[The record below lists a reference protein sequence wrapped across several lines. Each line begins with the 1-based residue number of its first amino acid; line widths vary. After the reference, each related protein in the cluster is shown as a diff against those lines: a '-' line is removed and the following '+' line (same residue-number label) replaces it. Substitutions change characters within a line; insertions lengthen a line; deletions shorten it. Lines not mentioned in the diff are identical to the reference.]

1 MTTEDFM
8 KPFESMKSLMTAQA
22 DVLTKTVSLQQKTG
36 EELAS
41 FFQGEMEKAKSL
53 TSPEELV
60 KFNTETSAG
69 LFELLKNQGEEYK
82 DFAEK
87 AQASMMSEMSKLT
100 K

>member
-22 DVLTKTVSLQQKTG
+22 DVLTKTVSLQ
-36 EELAS
+36 
-41 FFQGEMEKAKSL
+41 
-53 TSPEELV
+53 LV